1 MARDVNKYL
10 STQQA
15 KAPTQDIAREWA
27 ILEELYT
34 KRLWHQV
41 TLKVQELVK
50 SPYLQ
55 EGTSLID
62 LYENFLAEIENKI
75 NPLSLVE
82 IIIFVVKKITD
93 YDKCLDFL
101 GKTKEKVKENVMA
114 VILCNIIIGQIKLN
128 HGDLEGVK
136 KLLEETDEMIESL
149 DGITTVHGRYYQLC
163 SDYHRVKENYALY
176 YRDALRFLGCTELKT
191 IPLEEQK
198 TRAYTLSLAA
208 LLGDGVYNFGELLA
222 HPILESL
229 QGSDKTWIV
238 DLLHAFN
245 SGSLER
251 YEELHTSWRKES
263 LLKEHEMALREKI
276 NLLCLMEMTFKR
288 PGNHRILTFS
298 EIAKNAKI
306 PEDQV
311 ELLVMKALSLGLVKG
326 SIDGVDRK
334 VHMHWVQPR
343 VLDKQQIASMKQ
355 QLERWC
361 QEVKSTEDLLQA
373 PLPPI
378 LE

>member
-1 MARDVNKYL
+1 MARDVNRYL
-10 STQQA
+10 SSQQA
-15 KAPTQDIAREWA
+15 KASNNDIAREWA

-50 SPYLQ
+50 SSYLQ
-55 EGTSLID
+55 EGTALID

-101 GKTKEKVKENVMA
+101 SKTKEKVKENTMA

-136 KLLEETDEMIESL
+136 KLVEETEEMIESL
-149 DGITTVHGRYYQLC
+149 DGITTVHGRFYQLC
-163 SDYHRVKENYALY
+163 SDYHRVKKNYACY
-176 YRDALRFLGCTELKT
+176 YRDALRFLGCTELET
-191 IPLEEQK
+191 IPCLQSSK
-198 TRAYTLSLAA
+198 ANTLSAWSFGNEILIYKWLA
-208 LLGDGVYNFGELLA
+208 
-222 HPILESL
+222 
-229 QGSDKTWIV
+229 
-238 DLLHAFN
+238 
-245 SGSLER
+245 
-251 YEELHTSWRKES
+251 
-263 LLKEHEMALREKI
+263 
-276 NLLCLMEMTFKR
+276 
-288 PGNHRILTFS
+288 
-298 EIAKNAKI
+298 
-306 PEDQV
+306 V

-326 SIDGVDRK
+326 SIDGVDKK

-361 QEVKSTEDLLQA
+361 REVKSTENLLQA
-373 PLPPI
+373 EARDI
-378 LE
+378 LT